1 MMGLAGGVRTC
12 RRRSKNGRIW
22 GRGRGRGR
30 EKGLAGL
37 ATVLFFLFLSVYAVV
52 MWELL
57 LELVV

>member
-22 GRGRGRGR
+22 GRGRGR